1 MVTQARSQQNSSDTS
16 RTQKVSSQTWEDFNI
31 LEVKLRGAGPIQ
43 DVRSVLTSFK
53 RLRLVRA
60 DDSPFRSTKRDRAS
74 VYICFGEILFLE
86 ALFIFDKRYGN
97 RR

>member
-1 MVTQARSQQNSSDTS
+1 MVTQAWRQQNSSDTS
-16 RTQKVSSQTWEDFNI
+16 RTRKVSAQTWEDFNI

-60 DDSPFRSTKRDRAS
+60 DDSPFCSTKGDRAS
-74 VYICFGEILFLE
+74 VHTRFDEILFLE
-86 ALFIFDKRYGN
+86 ALFIFDKRYEN

>member
-1 MVTQARSQQNSSDTS
+1 MSA
-16 RTQKVSSQTWEDFNI
+16 QTWEDFNI

-43 DVRSVLTSFK
+43 EVRSVLTSFK
-53 RLRLVRA
+53 RLRLVRV
-60 DDSPFRSTKRDRAS
+60 DDSHFCSTKGDRAS
-74 VYICFGEILFLE
+74 VHTHFDEILFQE

>member
-1 MVTQARSQQNSSDTS
+1 MSA
-16 RTQKVSSQTWEDFNI
+16 QTWEDFNI

-43 DVRSVLTSFK
+43 DVRSVHTSFK
-53 RLRLVRA
+53 RFRLLRA
-60 DDSPFRSTKRDRAS
+60 DDSPFRSTKRDRAL
-74 VYICFGEILFLE
+74 VHTRFGEILFLE

>member
-1 MVTQARSQQNSSDTS
+1 MVTQARRQQNSSDTS
-16 RTQKVSSQTWEDFNI
+16 RTQKVSAQTWEDFNI
-31 LEVKLRGAGPIQ
+31 LEVKLRAAGPIQ
-43 DVRSVLTSFK
+43 DVQSVLTSFK

-60 DDSPFRSTKRDRAS
+60 DDSHFRSTKGDRAS
-74 VYICFGEILFLE
+74 VHTRFGEILFLE

>member
-1 MVTQARSQQNSSDTS
+1 MPPYLRLCVVD
-16 RTQKVSSQTWEDFNI
+16 DFNV

-43 DVRSVLTSFK
+43 GVQLVLTSFK
-53 RLRLVRA
+53 RIRLLRA
-60 DDSPFRSTKRDRAS
+60 NDSPFCSTKGDRAS
-74 VYICFGEILFLE
+74 VHTRFDEILFLE